1 MFDQNDQNQPVVD
14 AAAAAT
20 TAPLP
25 TAPAAPVDQ
34 TTADPVD
41 LSVPA
46 APTDVTA
53 PTADPV
59 ADTTSFNMTPMT
71 PDMSPVDQPTADPVD
86 LSAPAAPTDVTAPTA
101 DPVAD
106 SVTTFSPTP
115 TSGGDELLSI
125 KQEALQ
131 NLSPLLN
138 HLDQTPEEKFR
149 TTMMLIQASDDQSMV
164 QAAYAAAKEI
174 TDEKIRAQALL
185 DIINEINYFTQQQKP
200 TE

>member
-25 TAPAAPVDQ
+25 TAPVAPVDQ
-34 TTADPVD
+34 PAADPVD
-41 LSVPA
+41 LSV
-46 APTDVTA
+46 
-53 PTADPV
+53 
-59 ADTTSFNMTPMT
+59 
-71 PDMSPVDQPTADPVD
+71 
-86 LSAPAAPTDVTAPTA
+86 PAAPTDVTAPTA